1 MLVWLPN
8 KLGEEQYCIIWVLF
22 LYLPRIEDWM
32 SEATQQEQRT
42 LPWCLQSPWCHARV
56 TCHEDVTK
64 RSRKGHVTISSNLSP
79 VTENRMSRLKFSI
92 QQKYHR
98 EGLTVTVLASDWSHT
113 HSSRI
118 SLAVSQWRVSDID
131 GRTLEAVSLR
141 SEMQTVVRAQWTSLL
156 SHKYYCCQVLSID
169 R

>member
-1 MLVWLPN
+1 MWLPN
-8 KLGEEQYCIIWVLF
+8 KLGEEQYCIVWVLF
-22 LYLPRIEDWM
+22 LLPRIEDWM

-79 VTENRMSRLKFSI
+79 VTENRISRLKFSI
-92 QQKYHR
+92 QQRYHR
-98 EGLTVTVLASDWSHT
+98 EGLTVTVLASDWSHW

-118 SLAVSQWRVSDID
+118 SLAVLSDGSPILTG
-131 GRTLEAVSLR
+131 GRWKQFLCDLKCKQSLGL
-141 SEMQTVVRAQWTSLL
+141 SGHLSYHTNTIVVKFCR
-156 SHKYYCCQVLSID
+156 
-169 R
+169 